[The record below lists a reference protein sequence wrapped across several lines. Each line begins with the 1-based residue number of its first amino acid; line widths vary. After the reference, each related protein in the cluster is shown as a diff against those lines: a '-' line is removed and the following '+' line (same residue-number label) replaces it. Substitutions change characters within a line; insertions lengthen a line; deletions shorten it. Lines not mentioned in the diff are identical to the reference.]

1 MNVIRDVLD
10 KQIVD
15 QKGKKIGR
23 VDGVIIEVE
32 KGKQPRIGAIELG
45 FVTQCYRLH
54 PWIGRIV
61 ERWERPWLTGEP
73 KYRITWDKVVPTG
86 NNVTADVDPQSCQAL
101 AWERWLRR
109 HVVEKIPGA

>member
-15 QKGKKIGR
+15 QQQNKIGR
-23 VDGVIIEVE
+23 VDGVILEFE
-32 KGKQPRIGAIELG
+32 EGKQPTIKAIELG

-54 PWIGRIV
+54 PRLGRLV
-61 ERWERPWLTGEP
+61 ERWERPWTSVEP
-73 KYRITWDKVVPTG
+73 RYRITWDKVVPTG
-86 NNVTADVDPQSCQAL
+86 NNVTADVDPDSSPAL

-109 HVVEKIPGA
+109 HIIEKIPGA